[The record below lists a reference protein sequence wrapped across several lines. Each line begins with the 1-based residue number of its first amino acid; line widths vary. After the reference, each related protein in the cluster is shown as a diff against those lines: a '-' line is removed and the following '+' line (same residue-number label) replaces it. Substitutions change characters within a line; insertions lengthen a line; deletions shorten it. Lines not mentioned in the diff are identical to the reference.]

1 MKNEQLKEDM
11 KENIILTKSFDF
23 AVQII
28 KLYEHLVKEKKE
40 FVLSKQL
47 LKSGTS
53 IGANVE
59 EAMGGYSK
67 KDFSAK
73 IGIAYKEARD
83 TIYWLRL
90 LKISPAEFDLLFYS
104 CDEIL
109 KILFSIIRSS
119 KTN

>member
-1 MKNEQLKEDM
+1 MKN
-11 KENIILTKSFDF
+11 NIILTKSFEF
-23 AVQII
+23 AIQVI

-67 KDFSAK
+67 KDFSSK
-73 IGIAYKEARD
+73 IGIAYKEARE
-83 TIYWLRL
+83 TVYWLRL
-90 LKISPAEFDLLFYS
+90 LKETDYISPAEFDLLFYPF
-104 CDEIL
+104 DEIL

-119 KTN
+119 KSN